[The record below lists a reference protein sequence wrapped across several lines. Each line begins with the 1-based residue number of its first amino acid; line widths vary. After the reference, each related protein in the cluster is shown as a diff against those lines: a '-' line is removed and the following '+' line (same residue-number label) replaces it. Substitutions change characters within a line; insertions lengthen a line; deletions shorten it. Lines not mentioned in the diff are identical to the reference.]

1 MPQPYSMPISDSL
14 CKFYNQLK
22 QNKDGTIVYDK
33 QFKEVMEN
41 FWKLERLDSS
51 LYSIYDAFFHAV
63 TNGSVLYDK
72 QQKVSENAAMVKPV
86 ESEDILSMARSVRE
100 GLINTPK
107 IVDVPNRTT
116 YRIPE
121 GSKYVNVDYDEYAEQ
136 LSSIDTN
143 IMYINKWSVWD

>member
-1 MPQPYSMPISDSL
+1 
-14 CKFYNQLK
+14 
-22 QNKDGTIVYDK
+22 
-33 QFKEVMEN
+33 
-41 FWKLERLDSS
+41 
-51 LYSIYDAFFHAV
+51 
-63 TNGSVLYDK
+63 
-72 QQKVSENAAMVKPV
+72 MVKPV

-107 IVDVPNRTT
+107 IVDVPNKTT

-143 IMYINKWSVWD
+143 IMYIKK